1 MGKTEPPRDRGKYT
15 EGERRGDKVGGRG
28 EDTGRGRGRRQRG
41 RNKWI
46 EKAIMLLGKWQE

>member
-1 MGKTEPPRDRGKYT
+1 MGKTEPPRDREKYT
-15 EGERRGDKVGGRG
+15 EGERGGDKVGGRE

-46 EKAIMLLGKWQE
+46 ENIEIVRHTF